1 MEFYEKLNLL
11 MSITNTKNSSLAHY
25 LKLDPSYISRLRR
38 GERKFPNNIK
48 YIDMI
53 ALYFTKMLKI
63 ESEKDSKVF
72 KENIIQWL
80 SDENDESID
89 SILIRYVN
97 LGNEENKKNIMTETI
112 DKSMIQKDFEVYF
125 GIEGKREAAL
135 KFLNLVIAEEKPQT
149 LLLFSDE
156 NLSWLIDDLNFFREW
171 SILMHE
177 VIEKGNEIE
186 IIHTITRNFDE
197 MLSAIRGWMPFYL
210 TGHVKPYYYPK
221 KRDGVFQRTL
231 FVASNTAAIEAT
243 SVFYEIK
250 NTANILTFDKKTIDA
265 LKREY
270 LNYKA
275 LCKPLAEIF
284 TEKTKIQYYMK
295 LFEFEKTQRNTVF
308 KSSYPSILTMPI
320 ELYNS
325 ISDKQTLNLPKDLID
340 IYEENI
346 LKLPETL
353 NKYSFTDILESE
365 ILETKEDFSKNKSYN
380 FLSGKDL
387 YDSREELLLHLKNC
401 IYLLENHPDYN
412 LMLLTGENV
421 RNYNFY
427 LKEGVGLFVWDA
439 NDNGVVIYF
448 DEENIVEAF
457 WDYINYE
464 LKLDKLNKDVKEKV
478 INTLKEKISF

>member
-1 MEFYEKLNLL
+1 
-11 MSITNTKNSSLAHY
+11 
-25 LKLDPSYISRLRR
+25 
-38 GERKFPNNIK
+38 
-48 YIDMI
+48 
-53 ALYFTKMLKI
+53 
-63 ESEKDSKVF
+63 
-72 KENIIQWL
+72 
-80 SDENDESID
+80 
-89 SILIRYVN
+89 
-97 LGNEENKKNIMTETI
+97 
-112 DKSMIQKDFEVYF
+112 
-125 GIEGKREAAL
+125 
-135 KFLNLVIAEEKPQT
+135 
-149 LLLFSDE
+149 
-156 NLSWLIDDLNFFREW
+156 
-171 SILMHE
+171 
-177 VIEKGNEIE
+177 
-186 IIHTITRNFDE
+186 
-197 MLSAIRGWMPFYL
+197 
-210 TGHVKPYYYPK
+210 
-221 KRDGVFQRTL
+221 L